1 MRKFILYNPLAGN
14 EQTALSAMKLDSL
27 YIGHETIYLDILE
40 IESYKDFFAGL
51 APDDDVIICGGDG
64 TLNRFINRIRDIEVK
79 NNIYYYATGSGN
91 DFLNDL
97 EKPRGSE
104 PFLIND
110 YIKILP
116 TVEIN
121 GAMFRF
127 FNGIGFGIEGTCC
140 AVGNKQR
147 ATSKKKVNYTAIALK
162 LILFS
167 FRPKTAKITVDGEV
181 FEHKKVWLA
190 SSMFGRFFGGGMKVA
205 PDQKR
210 GSDTLSLV
218 VAHDCG
224 ALRLLTVFPSIFS
237 GTHTKY
243 TKYISIYE
251 GREISVEYDTPCE
264 VQIDGE
270 TLLDVK
276 AYSAK
281 APALKETLT
290 PAE

>member
-1 MRKFILYNPLAGN
+1 MKKFILYNPLAGN
-14 EQTALSAMKLDSL
+14 EQTALSAMRLDSL

-51 APDDDVIICGGDG
+51 SPDDEIIICGGDG
-64 TLNRFINRIRDIEVK
+64 TLNRFVNRIRNIEIK
-79 NNIYYYATGSGN
+79 NNIYYYGTGSGN
-91 DFLNDL
+91 DFMNDL
-97 EKPRGSE
+97 ERPRGSE

-110 YIKILP
+110 YIKNLP

-121 GAMFRF
+121 GATLHY
-127 FNGIGFGIEGTCC
+127 FNGIGFGIEGACC
-140 AVGNKQR
+140 AVGNAQR

-167 FRPKTAKITVDGEV
+167 FRPRTAKITVDGEV

-210 GSDTLSLV
+210 GDDKLTLV
-218 VAHDCG
+218 VAHNCG
-224 ALRLLTVFPSIFS
+224 KLRLLTIFPSIFS

-243 TKYISIYE
+243 EKQVSIYT
-251 GREISVEYDTPCE
+251 GKEITVEYSSPCE
-264 VQIDGE
+264 LQIDGE
-270 TLLDVK
+270 TILDVK
-276 AYSAK
+276 TYTTK
-281 APALKETLT
+281 APVFDKE
-290 PAE
+290 PATAE